1 MPVVPALKGQNYTK
15 NIERGKNRMQIVKD
29 DNNRLLNM
37 DEASHLLGIK
47 KSTLYDMVMRK
58 RIAHVKVGR
67 LTKFTLNDIQA
78 YIDKNKVEPI
88 RADINL

>member
-1 MPVVPALKGQNYTK
+1 
-15 NIERGKNRMQIVKD
+15 MQIV

-58 RIAHVKVGR
+58 RIGYVKIGR
-67 LTKFTLNDIQA
+67 LNKFTLDDIQT
-78 YIDKNKVEPI
+78 YINKNKVEPVK
-88 RADINL
+88 ADINL